1 MAKSINGWWQG
12 TAKKPTDDR
21 TMPNIPQQGKC
32 IFCRSLSMT
41 ATMAIIHSC
50 GRCTQQR
57 VELVLIRQASSSTST
72 IGTASIGFTTDT
84 KSNGRCGL
92 MRTMACDLPVD
103 FDREA
108 TARNVRRFFQN
119 RLDYYLSSCGSNRT
133 DLKSPTLSLAGGGGT
148 LGNHAED
155 KIINGMIAGVVC
167 QCIAT
172 AIQNCSHRAKQ
183 PSYEILVGCYLD
195 ELKDWE
201 VSSQCGFGKTRFQ
214 EGSTLR
220 VCRTVS
226 VLADTSRLRRRCH

>member
-1 MAKSINGWWQG
+1 
-12 TAKKPTDDR
+12 
-21 TMPNIPQQGKC
+21 
-32 IFCRSLSMT
+32 
-41 ATMAIIHSC
+41 
-50 GRCTQQR
+50 
-57 VELVLIRQASSSTST
+57 
-72 IGTASIGFTTDT
+72 
-84 KSNGRCGL
+84 

-119 RLDYYLSSCGSNRT
+119 RLDYYLSNCGSNRT

-148 LGNHAED
+148 LGNHTED

-214 EGSTLR
+214 EVKKEALCEFAERFLYWQTRAGLGDDAINLISKSDPRATRERPNSTLY
-220 VCRTVS
+220 
-226 VLADTSRLRRRCH
+226 

>member
-1 MAKSINGWWQG
+1 
-12 TAKKPTDDR
+12 
-21 TMPNIPQQGKC
+21 
-32 IFCRSLSMT
+32 
-41 ATMAIIHSC
+41 
-50 GRCTQQR
+50 
-57 VELVLIRQASSSTST
+57 
-72 IGTASIGFTTDT
+72 
-84 KSNGRCGL
+84 

-103 FDREA
+103 FDRDA
-108 TARNVRRFFQN
+108 TARNVRRFFN
-119 RLDYYLSSCGSNRT
+119 RRLDWYLSQCGSNRT

-148 LGNHAED
+148 HSNHAED

-214 EGSTLR
+214 EVKKEALCEFAERFLYWQTRAGLGDDAIDLISKSEPKATR
-220 VCRTVS
+220 ERPDN
-226 VLADTSRLRRRCH
+226 VLY